1 MRLFIRKSAV
11 LIYAVLILVPLL
23 MVVLTSMKT
32 LEQTFDNPL
41 GIPVDGLII
50 DNFIN
55 IFQEQT
61 MAGYFVNS
69 SVVTLSS
76 VSLTL
81 FFAAMIAFGITRLNN
96 WKGNVLFAL
105 FTVGMMVPPQV
116 NMVPLYSLVLDL
128 GLTNSLL
135 GLILVNIASTLPV
148 GVFILT
154 GFMKTLPKELFEAST
169 IDGAGNWR
177 IFSKVVIPLS
187 LPSLSATAIFLFVM
201 HWNDLLFP
209 LLFITDNAYK
219 TLPLALLD
227 FQGQYSTNYPMLF
240 TGVLIASIPMVIMY
254 IFLQRYFVAGM
265 TSGTVKG

>member
-1 MRLFIRKSAV
+1 MLIRKFAIF
-11 LIYAVLILVPLL
+11 IYAALIIVPLT
-23 MVVLTSMKT
+23 MVILTSMKT

-41 GIPVDGLII
+41 GIPADGLNFE
-50 DNFIN
+50 NFIQ

-61 MAGYFVNS
+61 MAGYFINS
-69 SVVTLSS
+69 TVVTLFS
-76 VSLTL
+76 VTFTL

-96 WKGNVLFAL
+96 WKGNAL
-105 FTVGMMVPPQV
+105 FMVFTIGMMVPPQV
-116 NMVPLYSLVLDL
+116 NMVPLYSLMLNL

-135 GLILVNIASTLPV
+135 GLILVNIASTIPV
-148 GVFILT
+148 AVFILT

-177 IFSKVVIPLS
+177 IFSRVVIPLS

-201 HWNDLLFP
+201 HWNDLLYP
-209 LLFITDNAYK
+209 LLFITDNSYK
-219 TLPLALLD
+219 TLPLALLE
-227 FQGQYSTNYPMLF
+227 FQGQYATNYPMLF

-254 IFLQRYFVAGM
+254 LFLQRYFVAGM

>member
-1 MRLFIRKSAV
+1 
-11 LIYAVLILVPLL
+11 

-32 LEQTFDNPL
+32 RNQTFENPL
-41 GIPVDGLII
+41 GIPADGLRV
-50 DNFIN
+50 DNFIT

-61 MAGYFVNS
+61 MAGYFINS
-69 SVVTLSS
+69 ATVTIFS
-76 VSLTL
+76 VSFTL
-81 FFAAMIAFGITRLNN
+81 FFAVMIAYGITRLSN
-96 WKGNVLFAL
+96 WKGNVLFLL
-105 FTVGMMVPPQV
+105 FTLGMMVPAQV
-116 NMVPLYSLVLDL
+116 NMVPLYSVVLNL

-135 GLILVNIASTLPV
+135 GLILVNISSTMPV
-148 GVFILT
+148 AVFILT

-169 IDGAGNWR
+169 IDGAGNWK
-177 IFSKVVIPLS
+177 IFSKVAIPLS

-201 HWNDLLFP
+201 HWNDLLYP

-240 TGVLIASIPMVIMY
+240 TGVLIASAPMVITY

-265 TSGTVKG
+265 TSGAVKG